1 MIAAKSS
8 TLSDAPPMRPPSMS
22 GWARSAVFC
31 VHGAA
36 VEDAHLAG
44 DERAVLR
51 AQILADVEADLLR
64 LLVGRGAARADG
76 PDGLV
81 GDDDLLYLLGG
92 QAVQRRLDLI
102 GDALHRE
109 IAVALGE
116 RLADA
121 HDRGDAL
128 FEQRVDLRVHEL
140 VGVAVIRAALAVA
153 DDAVF
158 RAEIGD
164 HVHADLAGVRAL
176 IELGD
181 VLRADAD
188 APRLFARE
196 RGEMCR
202 RDAEND
208 AAPVHARGQLR
219 FQLLDERLYARGKL
233 VHFPVSGDD
242 DFSVFLVHSGFLP
255 SVNTRKGA
263 EPAPLVKN
271 YLSSRQATPGS
282 SLPSMN
288 SSDAP
293 PPVETWVTLSA

>member
-1 MIAAKSS
+1 MH
-8 TLSDAPPMRPPSMS
+8 TLR
-22 GWARSAVFC
+22 
-31 VHGAA
+31 
-36 VEDAHLAG
+36 G

-51 AQILADVEADLLR
+51 AEILADVEADLLR

-81 GDDDLLYLLGG
+81 GDDDLLHLLGG

-196 RGEMCR
+196 RGEMRR

-208 AAPVHARGQLR
+208 AAPVHACGQLR
-219 FQLLDERLYARGKL
+219 FQLLDERFYARGKL

-242 DFSVFLVHSGFLP
+242 DFLYFLFIAVF
-255 SVNTRKGA
+255 
-263 EPAPLVKN
+263 
-271 YLSSRQATPGS
+271 
-282 SLPSMN
+282 SLR
-288 SSDAP
+288 
-293 PPVETWVTLSA
+293 